1 MRDALGTSPLPELPV
16 GPPTAAS
23 AWQPAITLALV
34 GGGIV
39 ALYFGQA
46 ILVPL
51 ALAALLSFAL
61 APLVARLRRWGLP
74 RVPAVLA
81 TVLLAFAGIGGFG
94 LLVGGQLAQ
103 LADNLPAYQQNIR
116 AKLRSLQA
124 ATPSGGL
131 LEQASDMLHELG
143 QELQQAQEQQPTG
156 RGGAPSGGAG
166 KVTIE
171 RATDEPIT
179 VRVEAPAL
187 TPLEVI
193 KTVAVPLLAPVGTA
207 GIVVVFVVFMLL
219 EREDLRDRLIR
230 LVGGGNLH
238 QTTEALNEAGRRVS
252 RFLLMQLVVNATYG
266 VPIGIGLWLI
276 GIPNALLWG
285 VLATVLRFVPY
296 VGPFIA
302 ALFPIAI
309 AVAVAP
315 GWGLVF
321 WTIALFLA
329 LELVSNNVVEPWLYG
344 ASTGVSTVAILVAAI
359 FWTTLWGPVGL
370 LLSTPLTVCLAVLG
384 RYVPPLGFLDVLLGS
399 EPVLTPPER
408 FYQRMLAGDPEE
420 GEEIAEAFLEG
431 RPLAAFYDEV
441 ALPALRLAEA
451 DRRRKVLV
459 GERRAL
465 VTESLVKVVA
475 ELADHEDPDDGD
487 GVEGDGRE
495 VPPLAWTGKPVLCV
509 AGRTGLDRAAAAMLA
524 QLLERRGLG
533 ARVLPSDAI
542 GPERIADVDL
552 GGVEL
557 VCLSYLGPTAVAHA
571 RQACRRLRR
580 RALPGARILVGLWDG
595 QLDQAKDSDPAGS
608 MGANLTATSFAQAV
622 ERIERLAATPSG
634 PANGA

>member
-1 MRDALGTSPLPELPV
+1 MRDALGTSPLPEPAV
-16 GPPTAAS
+16 GPPTAS
-23 AWQPAITLALV
+23 PWQSAITLALV

-39 ALYFGQA
+39 ALYFGQD

-61 APLVARLRRWGLP
+61 APPVARLRRWGLP
-74 RVPAVLA
+74 RVPAVLVA
-81 TVLLAFAGIGGFG
+81 VLLAFGGIGGFG
-94 LLVGGQLAQ
+94 LLVVGQLAQ

-116 AKLRSLQA
+116 AKVRSLQA
-124 ATPSGGL
+124 AAPSGGL
-131 LEQASDMLHELG
+131 FEQASDMLHELG
-143 QELQQAQEQQPTG
+143 QELEQTQQQTE
-156 RGGAPSGGAG
+156 RSGAPSGGTG
-166 KVTIE
+166 KVTAE
-171 RATDEPIT
+171 RAKDEPIT
-179 VRVEAPAL
+179 VRVEEPAS

-193 KTVAVPLLAPVGTA
+193 QTVAVPLLVPVGTA

-219 EREDLRDRLIR
+219 EREDLRYRVIR

-238 QTTEALNEAGRRVS
+238 QTTEALNEASRRVS

-285 VLATVLRFVPY
+285 MLATVLRFVPY

-302 ALFPIAI
+302 ALFPIALAI
-309 AVAVAP
+309 AVAP

-321 WTIALFLA
+321 WTIALFLT

-344 ASTGVSTVAILVAAI
+344 ASTGISTVAILVAAI
-359 FWTTLWGPVGL
+359 FWTTLWGPIGL
-370 LLSTPLTVCLAVLG
+370 LLSTPITVCLAVLG
-384 RYVPPLGFLDVLLGS
+384 RYVPHLGFLDVLLGS
-399 EPVLTPPER
+399 EPVLTLPER

-420 GEEIAEAFLEG
+420 GEEIAEEFLEG

-451 DRRRKVLV
+451 DRQRKILV

-487 GVEGDGRE
+487 GVEVAARE
-495 VPPLAWTGKPVLCV
+495 VPPPLAVTGKPVLCV
-509 AGRTGLDRAAAAMLA
+509 AGRTGLDRAAATMLA
-524 QLLERRGLG
+524 QLLERRGLA
-533 ARVLPSDAI
+533 ARVLPADAI
-542 GPERIADVDL
+542 GPEHIADVDL
-552 GGVEL
+552 GGVTL
-557 VCLSYLGPTAVAHA
+557 VCLSYLGPAAVAQA

-580 RALPGARILVGLWDG
+580 RTPPGAQILVGLWNG
-595 QLDQAKDSDPAGS
+595 QLDPAKDGNPAGS
-608 MGANLTATSFAQAV
+608 MGADLAAASFAQAV
-622 ERIERLAATPSG
+622 ERIEQRAAAPSS

>member
-1 MRDALGTSPLPELPV
+1 M
-16 GPPTAAS
+16 
-23 AWQPAITLALV
+23 
-34 GGGIV
+34 
-39 ALYFGQA
+39 
-46 ILVPL
+46 
-51 ALAALLSFAL
+51 
-61 APLVARLRRWGLP
+61 
-74 RVPAVLA
+74 
-81 TVLLAFAGIGGFG
+81 
-94 LLVGGQLAQ
+94 
-103 LADNLPAYQQNIR
+103 
-116 AKLRSLQA
+116 
-124 ATPSGGL
+124 
-131 LEQASDMLHELG
+131 
-143 QELQQAQEQQPTG
+143 
-156 RGGAPSGGAG
+156 
-166 KVTIE
+166 TIE

-179 VRVEAPAL
+179 VRVEEPAP
-187 TPLEVI
+187 TPFEVI
-193 KTVAVPLLAPVGTA
+193 ETVAVPLLAPVGTA

-219 EREDLRDRLIR
+219 EREDLRYRLIR

-266 VPIGIGLWLI
+266 IPIGVGLWLI

-302 ALFPIAI
+302 ALFPVAL

-321 WTIALFLA
+321 WTVALFVG

-370 LLSTPLTVCLAVLG
+370 LLSTPITVCLAVLG
-384 RYVPPLGFLDVLLGS
+384 RYVPHLGFLDVLLGS

-420 GEEIAEAFLEG
+420 GEEIAEEFLEG
-431 RPLAAFYDEV
+431 RPLADFYDGV

-451 DRRRKVLV
+451 DRQRKVLV

-465 VTESLVKVVA
+465 VTESLVKVVG
-475 ELADHEDPDDGD
+475 ELADHEEPDS
-487 GVEGDGRE
+487 EGEGGGE
-495 VPPLAWTGKPVLCV
+495 VLGASPVAWAGKPVLCV

-524 QLLERRGLG
+524 QLLERRGIA
-533 ARVLPSDAI
+533 ARVLPPDALSPEGVAGLDPDGCRAGLPVLS
-542 GPERIADVDL
+542 GPA
-552 GGVEL
+552 
-557 VCLSYLGPTAVAHA
+557 AVAHA

-580 RALPGARILVGLWDG
+580 RAPGARILVGLWGG

-608 MGANLTATSFAQAV
+608 MGADLTAASLAQAV
-622 ERIERLAATPSG
+622 EQVSDWRQRR
-634 PANGA
+634 